1 MEYCFSSLLWCAQ
14 IFNLCKGGITVGFFS
29 GNPTIATIAKFS
41 RNKMTD
47 CIKNLHFSLTPSLA
61 ILMLFFTNLFPLTVT
76 GPWTMNF
83 RGSDAMK
90 PCLNYWWTNLLYI
103 NNFYPPHMM
112 DQVSVVFFSF
122 GTGLILC
129 CCSLLDVSI
138 ISVYYYC
145 IYSSSSASA
154 IFIWGA
160 WMFTVQKF
168 LNLLTG
174 NFFYVFSQDSSTAS
188 LKKNNNNK

>member
-1 MEYCFSSLLWCAQ
+1 M
-14 IFNLCKGGITVGFFS
+14 VGFFS

-47 CIKNLHFSLTPSLA
+47 CIKNLLFSLTPSLA

-103 NNFYPPHMM
+103 NNFYPPRMM
-112 DQVSVVFFSF
+112 DQVSVVFFFFWNRFHFMLLQFTWCEYSF
-122 GTGLILC
+122 CVLLLYLFLQQRQCNIHLRCMNVYSTEIFKLAYWELFFT
-129 CCSLLDVSI
+129 CSLKTL
-138 ISVYYYC
+138 
-145 IYSSSSASA
+145 
-154 IFIWGA
+154 
-160 WMFTVQKF
+160 Q
-168 LNLLTG
+168 LHH
-174 NFFYVFSQDSSTAS
+174 
-188 LKKNNNNK
+188 